1 MKRILEINGLRAEVG
16 AKAQGF
22 INVLDTHRKIPVTL
36 INGANEGKT
45 ILTVVDT
52 KEEKIVEQQEVK
64 SEQEVNEVIK
74 IASLLQ
80 TFTKTCSII

>member
-1 MKRILEINGLRAEVG
+1 MTIKDKFIEEINTA
-16 AKAQGF
+16 
-22 INVLDTHRKIPVTL
+22 ID
-36 INGANEGKT
+36 EGKT

-74 IASLLQ
+74 KYEEMVLNE
-80 TFTKTCSII
+80 